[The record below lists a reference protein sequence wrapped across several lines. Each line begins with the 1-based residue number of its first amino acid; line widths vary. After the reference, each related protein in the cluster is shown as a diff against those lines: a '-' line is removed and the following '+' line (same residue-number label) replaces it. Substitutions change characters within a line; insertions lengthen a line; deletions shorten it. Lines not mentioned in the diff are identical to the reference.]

1 MLVQVRFFSVLMKC
15 WNLHLL
21 RKVICWAGGA
31 RTEVLGWRKNTL
43 RIPPFSM
50 REAPPNHMLMKE
62 GLFSFMDKGP
72 EPSPEEL
79 QGRQSNFMHKALGT
93 GVWSP
98 KSQWES
104 QRKQSQY
111 VKKKKKKV
119 NVALS
124 KLQIRRCTFTIKNPY
139 CCLVAK
145 PCPIPCDS
153 MDCSPPGTSSQGFRG
168 KNTGM
173 GCHFFTTQGSN
184 SRLLHWQLDSLPLS
198 HQGSSQWRTLGW
210 KYSLYNRIGIVILQ

>member
-15 WNLHLL
+15 WDLRLL

-31 RTEVLGWRKNTL
+31 RTEVLGWKKNIL
-43 RIPPFSM
+43 RIPPFSV
-50 REAPPNHMLMKE
+50 REAPPKHMLMKE

-72 EPSPEEL
+72 EPSPEKR
-79 QGRQSNFMHKALGT
+79 QGRQSNFIRKALGT

-111 VKKKKKKV
+111 VKKTKV
-119 NVALS
+119 NVAFS
-124 KLQIRRCTFTIKNPY
+124 KLQIRRRY
-139 CCLVAK
+139 CCLVAD
-145 PCPIPCDS
+145 PCPTPCDS
-153 MDCSPPGTSSQGFRG
+153 MNCSPPGTCSWGFRG

-184 SRLLHWQLDSLPLS
+184 SCLLHWQLDSLPLS
-198 HQGSSQWRTLGW
+198 HQASPQWRRLGW
-210 KYSLYNRIGIVILQ
+210 KYFLYNRMGIVILQ